1 MAELLA
7 ADSRIFVAGHRGLVG
22 SAIARKLESNG
33 HRNLLQRTRA
43 ELDLRD
49 QGAVEHFFAAEKPE
63 FVFLAAAKVGGIMA
77 NATYPAEFLYENLA
91 IQNNVIH
98 TAWKHG
104 VRKLVFL
111 GSSCIYP
118 KFAPQPISEDSLL
131 TGPLEATNEAYAI
144 AKIAGLKLCAAY
156 RAQYGFAAISLMP
169 TNLYGPGDNFDLEK
183 SHVLPALIR
192 RFHEARLSG
201 AAEVTLW
208 GTGTPRREFLHVDD
222 LAAAAYFLM
231 VHYDGA
237 EPLNVG
243 TGEDLTI
250 AELAALVA
258 NVVGYEGRIVYD
270 AAKPDGTPRKLL
282 DVSRIHALGW
292 QARIPL
298 HEGIASTY
306 KWYCAQ
312 ADSAKTISA
321 KTISAKTGATVAR

>member
-1 MAELLA
+1 MAEILRPG
-7 ADSRIFVAGHRGLVG
+7 SRIFVAGHRGLVG
-22 SAIARKLESNG
+22 SAITRKLQSEG
-33 HRNLLQRTRA
+33 FDNLLLRSRA

-49 QGAVEHFFAAEKPE
+49 QAAVDRFFATEQPE

-77 NATYPAEFLYENLA
+77 NATYPAEFLHDNLA
-91 IQNNVIH
+91 IQNNLIH
-98 TAWKHG
+98 AAWKRG

-118 KFAPQPISEDSLL
+118 KFAPQPIREDSLL

-156 RAQYGFAAISLMP
+156 RTQYGFPAISLMP

-192 RFHEARLSG
+192 RFHEARATG

-222 LAAAAYFLM
+222 LATAACFLM
-231 VHYDGA
+231 ECYDGA

-250 AELAALVA
+250 AELAAMVA
-258 NVVGYEGRIVYD
+258 RVVGFQGRIAYD
-270 AAKPDGTPRKLL
+270 SSKPDGPPRKLL

-292 QARIPL
+292 KARIPL
-298 HEGIASTY
+298 DEGIAYTY
-306 KWYCAQ
+306 DWYRAETASAQ
-312 ADSAKTISA
+312 TKAQQ
-321 KTISAKTGATVAR
+321 GAIVAR

>member
-1 MAELLA
+1 LL
-7 ADSRIFVAGHRGLVG
+7 L
-22 SAIARKLESNG
+22 
-33 HRNLLQRTRA
+33 RTRA

-49 QGAVEHFFAAEKPE
+49 QAAVDRFFAVEKPE

-98 TAWKHG
+98 AAWKHG
-104 VRKLVFL
+104 ARKLVFL

-118 KFAPQPISEDSLL
+118 KFAPQPIREDSLL
-131 TGPLEATNEAYAI
+131 TGPLEPTNEAYAI

-156 RAQYGFAAISLMP
+156 RSQYGFPAISLMP

-192 RFHEARLSG
+192 RFHEARIHG
-201 AAEVTLW
+201 AGEVTLW

-222 LAAAAYFLM
+222 LAAAACFLM
-231 VHYDGA
+231 ENYDGA

-258 NVVGYEGRIVYD
+258 RIVGYQGRISYD
-270 AAKPDGTPRKLL
+270 ASKPDGTPRKLL
-282 DVSRIHALGW
+282 DVSRIRALGW

-298 HEGIASTY
+298 EAGIASTY
-306 KWYCAQ
+306 EWYCAGVG
-312 ADSAKTISA
+312 SAQ
-321 KTISAKTGATVAR
+321 TGAIVAR

>member
-1 MAELLA
+1 ME
-7 ADSRIFVAGHRGLVG
+7 R
-22 SAIARKLESNG
+22 
-33 HRNLLQRTRA
+33 
-43 ELDLRD
+43 
-49 QGAVEHFFAAEKPE
+49 FFASEKPE

-77 NATYPAEFLYENLA
+77 NAEHPAEFLYENLA

-98 TAWKHG
+98 SAWKHG
-104 VRKLVFL
+104 ARKLAFL

-118 KFAPQPISEDSLL
+118 KFAPQPIREDSLL
-131 TGPLEATNEAYAI
+131 TGPLEPTNEAYAI

-156 RAQYGFAAISLMP
+156 RSQYGFPAISLMP
-169 TNLYGPGDNFDLEK
+169 TNLYGPGDNFDLQT

-192 RFHEARLSG
+192 RFHEARVNG

-222 LAAAAYFLM
+222 LAAAACFLM
-231 VHYDGA
+231 ENYDGA

-258 NVVGYEGRIVYD
+258 RIAGYEGRISYD
-270 AAKPDGTPRKLL
+270 FSKPDGTPRKLL

-298 HEGIASTY
+298 EAGIASTY
-306 KWYCAQ
+306 QWFCAQ
-312 ADSAKTISA
+312 THSAHP
-321 KTISAKTGATVAR
+321 GATVAR